1 LRVMLPKVEDIMTP
15 AVKTV
20 EHTATVLEATR
31 IMEHMLLGALVVVER
46 SRAVG
51 IITERDVIHRVVN
64 ACLNPGCTSV
74 GEVMSSPL
82 ITIPPDASIEEA
94 AQLMVDR
101 RIKKLPVLKDG
112 CLIGIITATDI
123 VREVPHLR
131 EKILSAFK
139 KL

>member
-1 LRVMLPKVEDIMTP
+1 MLARVEDVMTP

-20 EHTATVLEATR
+20 ERHASVLEATK
-31 IMEHMLLGALVVVER
+31 IMEDMLLGALVVVER

-64 ACLNPGCTSV
+64 AGLDPKRTSV
-74 GEVMSSPL
+74 GEVMSSPVVT
-82 ITIPPDASIEEA
+82 ITSEASIEKA
-94 AQLMVDR
+94 AQVMVEK
-101 RIKKLPVLKDG
+101 RIKKLPVLKNG
-112 CLIGIITATDI
+112 RLVGIITATDI

-131 EKILSAFK
+131 EKILTTFK

>member
-1 LRVMLPKVEDIMTP
+1 MTFRVEDIMTP

-20 EHTATVLEATR
+20 ELGTSVLDATK
-31 IMEHMLLGALVVVER
+31 IMEDMFLGALIVVER

-64 ACLNPGCTSV
+64 ACLDPKRTTV
-74 GEVMSSPL
+74 EEVMSSPV
-82 ITIPPDASIEEA
+82 ITISPDASIEKA
-94 AQLMVDR
+94 AQVMIDR

-112 CLIGIITATDI
+112 RLVGIITATDI

-131 EKILSAFK
+131 EEILSVFR

>member
-1 LRVMLPKVEDIMTP
+1 VASVEDVMTP

-20 EHTATVLEATR
+20 ERYASVLEATK
-31 IMEHMLLGALVVVER
+31 IMEDMLLGALVVVER

-64 ACLNPGCTSV
+64 AGLDPKRTAVS
-74 GEVMSSPL
+74 EVMSSPL
-82 ITIPPDASIEEA
+82 VTITPEASIEKA
-94 AQLMVDR
+94 AQLMVEK

-112 CLIGIITATDI
+112 RLVGIITATDI

-131 EKILSAFK
+131 GKILTTFK

>member
-1 LRVMLPKVEDIMTP
+1 MVASVEDVMTP

-20 EHTATVLEATR
+20 ERYASVLEATK
-31 IMEHMLLGALVVVER
+31 IMEDMLLGALVVVER

-64 ACLNPGCTSV
+64 AGLDPKRTSV
-74 GEVMSSPL
+74 GEVMSSPVVT
-82 ITIPPDASIEEA
+82 ITPEASIEKA
-94 AQLMVDR
+94 GQVMVEK
-101 RIKKLPVLKDG
+101 RIKKLPVLKNG
-112 CLIGIITATDI
+112 RLVGIITATDI

-131 EKILSAFK
+131 EEILTTFK